1 MRRQGECGILWPMKL
16 TLNKEYAQRHLF
28 VALLL
33 AGLSCWFGYD
43 GFVKY
48 PATDA
53 AALYREIEK
62 SEPPPQY
69 DLEKFKAQK
78 TQTQYGFTLLT
89 LLAALVV
96 GTRLYRSYA
105 FDFSFDDTGF
115 AVKGRRY
122 ALSDIASVDRRRW
135 QAKGILV
142 LSLAD
147 GRKVQLDA
155 WHHVGVKDFAAKLP
169 PAA

>member
-1 MRRQGECGILWPMKL
+1 MKL

-33 AGLSCWFGYD
+33 AGLGCWFGYD
-43 GFVKY
+43 GFVRY

-62 SEPPPQY
+62 ADPPAQY
-69 DLEKFKAQK
+69 DLAKFKAQK
-78 TQTQYGFTLLT
+78 TQTQYGFTLLM
-89 LLAALVV
+89 LLGALIV

-105 FDFSFDDTGF
+105 FDFAFDDAGF
-115 AVKGRRY
+115 AVSGRRY
-122 ALSDIASVDRRRW
+122 AFSDVKDVDRRRW
-135 QAKGILV
+135 QGKGILV
-142 LSLAD
+142 LTLSD

-155 WHHVGVKDFAAKLP
+155 WHHVGVKEFEAKLS
-169 PAA
+169 PASGIANC